1 MSKFLP
7 MSKSEMKALGWDRP
21 DIIIIS
27 GDAYIDHPSF
37 GPAIIARVLENAGYK
52 VGVIAQPDWHAPDD
66 FKKLGEPR
74 LAFFISSG
82 NIDSMVCHY
91 TSSKKRRSN
100 DYYTPGGKAG
110 KRPDRATIVYSNMVR
125 QAFPHIPVAI
135 GGIEA
140 SLRRAAHYDYWSNKV
155 RHSILTDS
163 GADILMYGMGELSS
177 VQIADALNAGIPV
190 SEITYVDGTCYRTN
204 SLDNVYDYIEMPS
217 YQEVCSDKKKYCRAF
232 MLQMEEAD
240 GIRGKRLVQGYE
252 KGYIVI
258 NPPSAPLTIQ

>member
-1 MSKFLP
+1 M
-7 MSKSEMKALGWDRP
+7 A
-21 DIIIIS
+21 
-27 GDAYIDHPSF
+27 
-37 GPAIIARVLENAGYK
+37 
-52 VGVIAQPDWHAPDD
+52 
-66 FKKLGEPR
+66 
-74 LAFFISSG
+74 
-82 NIDSMVCHY
+82 
-91 TSSKKRRSN
+91 
-100 DYYTPGGKAG
+100 KAG

-258 NPPSAPLTIQ
+258 NPPSAPLTIQQMDEIYSLPYMRLPHLPIKSISLRLTRRNFLSPRAADALADVLFVRLPIIRGGLCRYAAMITSSQRQKSS